1 MFQNTNQGFF
11 IRVPDVQ
18 IKSNQNLANIYVF
31 KL

>member
-18 IKSNQNLANIYVF
+18 IKSNQNLAR
-31 KL
+31 